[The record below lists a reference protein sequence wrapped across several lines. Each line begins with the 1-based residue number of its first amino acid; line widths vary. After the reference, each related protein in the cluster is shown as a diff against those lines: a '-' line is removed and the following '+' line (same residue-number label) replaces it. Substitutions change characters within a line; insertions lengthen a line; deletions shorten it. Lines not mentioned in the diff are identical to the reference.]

1 MCVLSVSSVR
11 VKRASWG
18 RRKKGQGST
27 RFGSMCVCRVC
38 VCVCMCVYVC
48 VGHLGPSLLLA
59 GGRGRCSGLSFLV
72 GSSGGRGVLFLVVAL
87 SVS

>member
-1 MCVLSVSSVR
+1 MYESKEPVGVEGKKV
-11 VKRASWG
+11 
-18 RRKKGQGST
+18 KGQLGLAV
-27 RFGSMCVCRVC
+27 CVCRVC